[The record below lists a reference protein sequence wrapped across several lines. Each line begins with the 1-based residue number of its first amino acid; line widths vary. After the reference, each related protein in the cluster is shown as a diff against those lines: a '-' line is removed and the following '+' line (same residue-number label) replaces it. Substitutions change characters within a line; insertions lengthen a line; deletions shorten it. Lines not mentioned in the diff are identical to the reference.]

1 MDSQNEE
8 RILFDSLALW
18 QEGSHRELS
27 NILKESHRGFSDI
40 IKSYCTRVRKGTNEL
55 SEELCELKAQLSVIT
70 QERDILLE
78 KVDHLIDEIKGL
90 EVIRN
95 ERDLLLERVRGID
108 NLIDEI
114 KGLEVI
120 RKERDL
126 LLERVDKLSGQI
138 KRLEHA
144 VPQSEQS
151 HNPDDTREAECLN
164 SEVQD
169 VGRPRITT
177 ETGDPEKL
185 ISLGTNED
193 PFAVEEKEGE
203 DQPDEKPPV
212 ETQHE
217 QPLGVRSN
225 ILPERVEKSWDCNI
239 CKTQVK
245 LGGQESHLMN
255 YHNMTM
261 KEYLKIQTLNKL
273 SNQLNKTW
281 AKPTSLLQ
289 VGEANTSSDPAPQNK
304 TQLPSISRI
313 SSLQSKSQD
322 QIQVK
327 NEAPYSTETKE
338 QEAIVKNKD
347 ENTPVL
353 KQAVPTDDKSE
364 STKRHRTESTS
375 LEVKSY

>member
-27 NILKESHRGFSDI
+27 NIVKESHRGFSDI

-55 SEELCELKAQLSVIT
+55 SEELCDLKAQLSVIT

-78 KVDHLIDEIKGL
+78 KVDH
-90 EVIRN
+90 
-95 ERDLLLERVRGID
+95 
-108 NLIDEI
+108 LIDEI